1 MLTILKSTSEVTNS
15 TTFISVWKAQSLL
28 DVFEILERKEMMTEL
43 EKKNLRLPFCFDDPE
58 IDALK
63 LHAVKGCEKLEAV
76 DVLDAEGKQAAIRQL
91 LGSVGDNPNI
101 LPGFI
106 CDNGRNIHA
115 GRNLLINYH
124 VTILDVDEVH
134 IGDYC
139 MIGPGV
145 LIATV
150 NHPLTPAGRR
160 KHLSLI
166 KPVFIGN
173 DVWIGGN
180 ATILPGVRI
189 GNNCVIAAGAVVT
202 RDVPDNT
209 LVAGVPAR
217 AIRKIENNLTGDEK

>member
-1 MLTILKSTSEVTNS
+1 MESI
-15 TTFISVWKAQSLL
+15 
-28 DVFEILERKEMMTEL
+28 
-43 EKKNLRLPFCFDDPE
+43 
-58 IDALK
+58 
-63 LHAVKGCEKLEAV
+63 
-76 DVLDAEGKQAAIRQL
+76 DVLDTAGKQTAIREL
-91 LGSVGDNPNI
+91 LGSVGENPNI

-106 CDNGRNIHA
+106 CDNGGNIHA
-115 GRNLLINYH
+115 GKNLLINYN

-150 NHPLTPAGRR
+150 NHPVTPAGRR

-166 KPVFIGN
+166 KPVVIGD

-180 ATILPGVRI
+180 ATILPGVHI

-202 RDVPDNT
+202 HDVPDNS
-209 LVAGVPAR
+209 LVGGVPAKV
-217 AIRKIENNLTGDEK
+217 IKTIENDI

>member
-1 MLTILKSTSEVTNS
+1 
-15 TTFISVWKAQSLL
+15 
-28 DVFEILERKEMMTEL
+28 MTEL
-43 EKKNLRLPFCFDDPE
+43 EKKKLRLPFSFDDPE

-63 LHAVKGCEKLEAV
+63 LHAVKGCQKLEAT
-76 DVLDAEGKQAAIRQL
+76 DVLDGEGRRAVIREL

-106 CDNGRNIHA
+106 CDNGANIHA
-115 GRNLLINYH
+115 GKNLLINYN

-150 NHPLTPAGRR
+150 NHPLTPSGRR
-160 KHLSLI
+160 RHLSLI
-166 KPVFIGN
+166 KPVSIGD
-173 DVWIGGN
+173 DVWIGGK
-180 ATILPGVRI
+180 AVILPGVHI

-202 RDVPDNT
+202 HDVPDNT
-209 LVAGVPAR
+209 LVAGVPAKPVKTLEDDVER
-217 AIRKIENNLTGDEK
+217 